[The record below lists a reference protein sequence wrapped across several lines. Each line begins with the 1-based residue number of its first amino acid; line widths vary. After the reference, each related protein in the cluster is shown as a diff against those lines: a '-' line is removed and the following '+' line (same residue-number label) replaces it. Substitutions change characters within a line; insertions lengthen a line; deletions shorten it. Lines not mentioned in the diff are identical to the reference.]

1 MSRGQFRLTLVCIN
15 IATEESI
22 ADCLDSW
29 FCADLLGEVCI
40 VDLSDESSNKSWLT
54 SYPNDPNW
62 ASLND
67 VFASKPWQSITL
79 ISCRTETLGK
89 VSAQR
94 VRNEERI
101 RSSIIQSYPVGGGVQ
116 TRFATLSIV
125 DANESKTDAN
135 LPLGFTVNLLH
146 ESIIISDSNMPIV
159 AVSESN
165 RIPTLAFMSIVAAGG
180 FRSQTNGP
188 IDALNDYE
196 PGLERN
202 IRLCRAI
209 GRAGSGGLLLDENLR
224 RVIGSGSRGT
234 VSVPNLYI
242 AEFDQNRVGKLAVEI
257 IEQGKFSYKKYES
270 PKNEDPKPIGIFRA
284 VAMFFRDFKL
294 YLKEATK
301 RTVDSEVK
309 KRTQGI
315 LDLADGKLFGDAAGL
330 VVKGSSRDAPSSE
343 IVNEVLTHLKSLD
356 SGIQI
361 DTATPNPT
369 QWDFLTENMFSL
381 IDAGDSRYKVKSL
394 STSTDG
400 PVVFR
405 DPLVVGPLTSHSRFT
420 FRPSEVA
427 KFSIPEELVQVD
439 ILDRRSLV
447 RVSEFLREAK
457 ERSLFDTSTVT
468 EVPQLSTPL
477 VSRLK
482 GSLSRADRI
491 RERMES
497 GVSWD
502 DGEPEPVLPA
512 RSASDLR
519 KAFIEW
525 QSIADKESQQSLL
538 WQVAKR
544 IDDDV
549 LLTKQDQKLDEI
561 RKELEELSKL
571 DEPRMGAL
579 GKIFAVSGLLA
590 ILVVLAKTTALA
602 AIGFFAAPFFI
613 IFWLFSTVIAIATRI
628 FMLALEIRRYE
639 FQKDQIE
646 TAMTQKMKTTL
657 KAISEYFRLRLVQM
671 QFEDWHRVIREVVHS
686 PYGGMKRATD
696 TQTSLRNVPRPP
708 QFAIAEF
715 QPSDQQKIRI
725 QHELSGRIL
734 SKGYL
739 SEVFNALM
747 SNWQQSYDELQPNSP
762 NRTPEADITEKNV
775 IGGIARP
782 NGSPIFNARVDFRS
796 QLEGPSLRESN
807 TFKIVESLIGWL
819 RNQEIRTI
827 FSNVVGVSSGAHAL
841 EHYKPED
848 YLYEFLRSDQFAIPI
863 EFSSNLFSPLGAE
876 YAGANFEGRDSSPIV
891 SNMDLVDIE
900 AGRSLVLM
908 THSFDYSKKIP
919 LKMFKN
925 YAKGTQGKSGSP
937 GDGESVVPRT

>member
-1 MSRGQFRLTLVCIN
+1 MNRGQFRLTLVCIDV
-15 IATEESI
+15 ATEEPV

-62 ASLND
+62 VSLND
-67 VFASKPWQSITL
+67 VFASKPWESITL
-79 ISCRTETLGK
+79 VSCRTDTLGK
-89 VSAQR
+89 VSEQR

-116 TRFATLSIV
+116 TRFVTLSIV
-125 DANESKTDAN
+125 DASETKKDAN
-135 LPLGFTVNLLH
+135 LPIGFTVNLLH
-146 ESIIISDSNMPIV
+146 ESKIISDSNMPII

-224 RVIGSGSRGT
+224 RVIGSSNRGT

-242 AEFDQNRVGKLAVEI
+242 AEFDQNRVGKLAAEI

-270 PKNEDPKPIGIFRA
+270 KKNEDPKPIGIFRA
-284 VAMFFRDFKL
+284 VAMFFGDIKF
-294 YLKEATK
+294 YLIEATK
-301 RTVDSEVK
+301 RTVESEVK

-315 LDLADGKLFGDAAGL
+315 LDLADGKLFGDAGGL
-330 VVKGSSRDAPSSE
+330 VIKGSSRDAPSSE
-343 IVNEVLTHLKSLD
+343 IVNEVLTYLK
-356 SGIQI
+356 QI
-361 DTATPNPT
+361 DSNIQVDTPTSNPK
-369 QWDFLTENMFSL
+369 QWDFLIENMFSL
-381 IDAGDSRYKVKSL
+381 IDAGDSRHKVKSL

-427 KFSIPEELVQVD
+427 KFSIPEALIEVD
-439 ILDRRSLV
+439 ILDRRNLV

-457 ERSLFDTSTVT
+457 ERALFDTSTVT
-468 EVPQLSTPL
+468 QVEQVATPF

-497 GVSWD
+497 GVLWD

-525 QSIADKESQQSLL
+525 QSVADKESQQSLL
-538 WQVAKR
+538 WQIAKR

-549 LLTKQDQKLDEI
+549 LQAKQDQKLDDI

-579 GKIFAVSGLLA
+579 GKVLAVSGLLA
-590 ILVVLAKTTALA
+590 TLVILGKTFLAFMAGIA
-602 AIGFFAAPFFI
+602 WIFIG

-628 FMLALEIRRYE
+628 FLLALEIRRYQ

-646 TAMTQKMKTTL
+646 TAMTQKMNTTL
-657 KAISEYFRLRLVQM
+657 IAISEYFRLQLVQM

-686 PYGGMKRATD
+686 PYGRIKRVAD
-696 TQTSLRNVPRPP
+696 TETSLKNVPRPP
-708 QFAIAEF
+708 QFAIAEL

-775 IGGIARP
+775 IGGLARP

-841 EHYKPED
+841 EHKKPED
-848 YLYEFLRSDQFAIPI
+848 YLYEFLRSDQYAKPI
-863 EFSSNLFSPLGAE
+863 EFSSDLFSPLGAE

-891 SNMDLVDIE
+891 SNMDSVDIE

-919 LKMFKN
+919 LKMFKG
-925 YAKGTQGKSGSP
+925 YSKGAQGQPGPTGEGGSAA
-937 GDGESVVPRT
+937 PRT